1 MPDKLKVGVAFG
13 GPSPEHD
20 ISVNSGRNVCANIDR
35 DKFDVYPV
43 YITRD
48 GLFQISA
55 QPSPDLETAFTQ
67 SACDSTSAVKILKT
81 FDVVFNTVHGPYG
94 EDGTFHAFL
103 QVLGIKCTG
112 SNHASSALAMD
123 KMRSRMVLDA
133 HGIPTP
139 HSVYLSSIHD
149 QVPFMLTFIKP
160 NAQGS
165 SVGVSAVRSEDKLK
179 PALELAFSYGDIVI
193 AEELLEGQEI
203 TCAILQRKDSIPEA
217 LPVTLIVPKTS
228 EFFDIKAKYEIGA
241 SDEITPAPIPEE
253 SFKLAQCLALR
264 THIALGCS
272 GVTRVDMFLL
282 PTGQIKVLEINTLP
296 GMTDTSL
303 VPQAARC
310 IGISFMELL
319 TIIIEAAS

>member
-1 MPDKLKVGVAFG
+1 MPQKIKTGVAFG

-20 ISVNSGRNVCANIDR
+20 ISVNSGRNVCANIDKE
-35 DKFDVYPV
+35 KFDVFPIH
-43 YITRD
+43 ITKD
-48 GLFQISA
+48 GMFKISSQA
-55 QPSPDLETAFTQ
+55 SSNHE
-67 SACDSTSAVKILKT
+67 SAYSQEPIKAHQAAEILT
-81 FDVVFNTVHGPYG
+81 DFDVIFNTVHGPYG
-94 EDGTFHAFL
+94 EDGTFQAFL
-103 QVLGIKCTG
+103 QTLGVRCTG
-112 SNHASSALAMD
+112 SDHASSALAMD

-139 HSVYLSSIHD
+139 KSAYLTSIHD
-149 QVPFMLTFIKP
+149 QVPFMPAFVKP

-165 SVGVSAVRSEDKLK
+165 SVGVSIVKSDQQLK
-179 PALELAFSYGDIVI
+179 PALELAFKYGGIAI

-203 TCAILQRKDSIPEA
+203 TCAILERKDSQPEA

-253 SFKLAQCLALR
+253 SFRLAQSLALR
-264 THIALGCS
+264 THIALGCA

-282 PTGQIKVLEINTLP
+282 PDFQIKVLEINTLP

-303 VPQAARC
+303 VPQAAKC
-310 IGISFMELL
+310 VGISFAQLL
-319 TIIIEAAS
+319 THIIEAAL

>member
-20 ISVNSGRNVCANIDR
+20 ISKNSGRNVCINIDS
-35 DKFDVYPV
+35 DKFDVFPI

-55 QPSPDLETAFTQ
+55 QPSQQIETAFTQ
-67 SACDSTSAVKILKT
+67 PACNSASSVNALKA
-81 FDVVFNTVHGPYG
+81 FNVVFNTIHGPYG

-103 QVLGIKCTG
+103 QVLGVKCTG
-112 SNHASSALAMD
+112 SSHSSSALAMD
-123 KMRSRMVLDA
+123 KMRSRMVLNA

-139 HSVYLSSIHD
+139 HSVYLTNIHD
-149 QVPFMLTFIKP
+149 QMPFMPTFIKP

-165 SVGVSAVRSEDKLK
+165 SVGVSAVRSEDKLR
-179 PALELAFSYGDIVI
+179 PALDLAFSYGDIVI

-203 TCAILQRKDSIPEA
+203 TCAILERKCSTPEA

-228 EFFDIKAKYEIGA
+228 DFFDIKAKYEIGA

-253 SFKLAQCLALR
+253 SFKLAQSLALR
-264 THIALGCS
+264 THTALDCS

-282 PTGQIKVLEINTLP
+282 PDGQIKVLEINTLP

-303 VPQAARC
+303 VPQAAKC
-310 IGISFMELL
+310 VGISFTELL